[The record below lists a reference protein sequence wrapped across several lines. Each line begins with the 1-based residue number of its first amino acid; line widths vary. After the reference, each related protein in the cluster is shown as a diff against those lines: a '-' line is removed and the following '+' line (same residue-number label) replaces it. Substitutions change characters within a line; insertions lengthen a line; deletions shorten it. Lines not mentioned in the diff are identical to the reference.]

1 MCGENDTFRLYI
13 ISEASRCILGSE
25 GVNIR
30 LTGSGEVHNPLGSL
44 KLPRRL
50 DCLPVPE
57 QTRFR
62 KLECR

>member
-1 MCGENDTFRLYI
+1 M
-13 ISEASRCILGSE
+13 
-25 GVNIR
+25 R

-57 QTRFR
+57 QIRFR
-62 KLECR
+62 KLGCRQEIAPYCVTSMGKGNRLVTAEPEYL

>member
-1 MCGENDTFRLYI
+1 MR
-13 ISEASRCILGSE
+13 
-25 GVNIR
+25 V
-30 LTGSGEVHNPLGSL
+30 TGSGEVHKTLGSL

-62 KLECR
+62 KLGCRQEIAPHYVTSMGRGIRPTTTEPEYW